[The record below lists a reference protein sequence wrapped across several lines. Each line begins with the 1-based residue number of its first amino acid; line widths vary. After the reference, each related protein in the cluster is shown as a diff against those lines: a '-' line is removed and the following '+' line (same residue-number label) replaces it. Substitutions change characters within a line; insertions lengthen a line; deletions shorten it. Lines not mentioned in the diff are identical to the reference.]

1 LAPPSTSNAGMLRLR
16 HLADSAGMLAS
27 ALCLLHC
34 LALPAL
40 LLFFPLTGLGGDSE
54 MFHAVMVGLACAA
67 ALTALGPG
75 YLAHR
80 RLLVAVM
87 GGAGLACLASGVFV
101 FGPRY
106 GEPVETALTVAG
118 AVLLTLAHL
127 RNRVCCRACGG
138 Q

>member
-1 LAPPSTSNAGMLRLR
+1 LTPPSTSNAGMLRLR

-40 LLFFPLTGLGGDSE
+40 ILFFPLLGLGGDSE
-54 MFHAVMVGLACAA
+54 MFHAAMVGLACAA
-67 ALTALGPG
+67 AMTALAPG

-87 GGAGLACLASGVFV
+87 GGAGLACLASGAFV

-106 GEPVETALTVAG
+106 GESVETALTVAG

-138 Q
+138 K